1 MRISD
6 WSSDVCS
13 SDLNDV
19 ERTLERFGPIAALGS
34 LAIEQPALVVDRDEH
49 PQRGEKLGGGRRSLH
64 QPAARAVSSS
74 CVMRS
79 RQIVSTIDRKSVVEG
94 KGVAVSL
101 GLGGRRNIKKKTLN

>member
-79 RQIVSTIDRKSVVEG
+79 RQIVSTMPASTDTRSPSQFSSSSEM
-94 KGVAVSL
+94 
-101 GLGGRRNIKKKTLN
+101 R

>member
-64 QPAARAVSSS
+64 QPAARAVSSR

-79 RQIVSTIDRKSVVEG
+79 RQIVSTMPARPDTDRK
-94 KGVAVSL
+94 
-101 GLGGRRNIKKKTLN
+101 RNRLNSSH